1 MSCFCFPLQPP
12 PEAGPFSASQ
22 LALYVKKFQAGFVLR
37 SLVTQQTRGVGA
49 SGVVT
54 VLNNPL
60 LPAHEFF
67 SAERVFP
74 VRLRHCNLVK
84 MDDAELDIRLTT
96 LKFADSDF
104 ESPFD
109 LFLYTGEEAVYWS
122 LYSLDKMLSALNGD
136 IKAFET
142 YCAEDPWQ

>member
-74 VRLRHCNLVK
+74 VRLRHYNLVK

-109 LFLYTGEEAVYWS
+109 LFLYTGEEAAYWS